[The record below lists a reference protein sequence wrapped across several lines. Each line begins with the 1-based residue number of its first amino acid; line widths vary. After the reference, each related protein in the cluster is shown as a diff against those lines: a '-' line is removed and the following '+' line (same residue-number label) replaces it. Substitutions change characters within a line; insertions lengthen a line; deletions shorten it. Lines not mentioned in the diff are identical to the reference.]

1 MVVCSFILSRSVHG
15 DELELL
21 GSLMSGFW
29 KGWLFLCIWIFGVY
43 LMTCGF
49 LFGFM
54 GCSAWLEIGFV
65 GHSALQISSC
75 WY

>member
-21 GSLMSGFW
+21 GSLMASFW

-43 LMTCGF
+43 LMRCGF

-54 GCSAWLEIGFV
+54 GCSAWLEIRFV
-65 GHSALQISSC
+65 GRSALQRSSC
-75 WY
+75 